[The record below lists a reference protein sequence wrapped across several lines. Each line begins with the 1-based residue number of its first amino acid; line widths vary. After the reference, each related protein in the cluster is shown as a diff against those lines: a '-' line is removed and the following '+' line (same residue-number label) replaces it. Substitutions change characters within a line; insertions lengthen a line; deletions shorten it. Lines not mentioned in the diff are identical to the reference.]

1 MKVFMS
7 SFLFLFV
14 IVSKGQVKENPPV
27 SNLPSSLIG
36 LSITGHAYPD
46 SALGDVHKSFMVRYG
61 VSKSLQLELQG
72 FYDTYILSERFRSS
86 VLAKVYLNERLYLF
100 GGIEAE
106 IATENAGVGQTPY
119 RIGFVT
125 GLGYDVDPNLMIEL
139 KANIQMNN
147 PSMGAFGEKHVVMPA
162 ALTLGSKWKF

>member
-1 MKVFMS
+1 MKIIVH

-14 IVSKGQVKENPPV
+14 IVSKGQTIEEPPV
-27 SNLPSSLIG
+27 TNLPSSLTG
-36 LSITGHAYPD
+36 LSIAGHAYPA
-46 SALGDVHKSFMVRYG
+46 SAIGDVHKSFMVQYG

-86 VLAKVYLNERLYLF
+86 VLAKVYLNKRLYLL
-100 GGIEAE
+100 GGLEAE

-125 GLGYDVDPNLMIEL
+125 GIGYDVDPNLMIEL
-139 KANIQMNN
+139 KANVQFNN
-147 PSMGAFGEKHVVMPA
+147 PSIGAFGEKHVVTPA
-162 ALTLGSKWKF
+162 ALTIGSKWKF

>member
-1 MKVFMS
+1 MKILVH

-14 IVSKGQVKENPPV
+14 IVSKGQTIEEPPAT
-27 SNLPSSLIG
+27 NLPSSLTG
-36 LSITGHAYPD
+36 LSITGHAYPA
-46 SALGDVHKSFMVRYG
+46 SAIGDVHKSFMVQYG

-86 VLAKVYLNERLYLF
+86 VLAKVYLNERLYLL
-100 GGIEAE
+100 GGLEAE

-125 GLGYDVDPNLMIEL
+125 GIGYDVDPNLMIEL
-139 KANIQMNN
+139 KANVQFNN
-147 PSMGAFGEKHVVMPA
+147 PSIGAFGEKHVVTPA
-162 ALTLGSKWKF
+162 ALTIGSKWKF

>member
-1 MKVFMS
+1 MKILVH

-14 IVSKGQVKENPPV
+14 IVSKGQTIEEPPV
-27 SNLPSSLIG
+27 TNLPSSLTG
-36 LSITGHAYPD
+36 LSITGHAYPA
-46 SALGDVHKSFMVRYG
+46 SAIGDVHKSFMVQYG

-86 VLAKVYLNERLYLF
+86 VLAKVYLNKRLYLL
-100 GGIEAE
+100 GGLEAE

-125 GLGYDVDPNLMIEL
+125 GIGYDVDPNLMIEL
-139 KANIQMNN
+139 KANVQFNN
-147 PSMGAFGEKHVVMPA
+147 PSIGAFGEKHVVMPA
-162 ALTLGSKWKF
+162 ALTIGSKWKF